1 MIFII
6 KRADNMEINLIYFVL
21 IYLMILTYRIL
32 KENIQEIVLDMLRL
46 IITPIGMIIKLMRKK
61 R

>member
-1 MIFII
+1 
-6 KRADNMEINLIYFVL
+6 
-21 IYLMILTYRIL
+21 MILTYRIL
-32 KENIQEIVLDMLRL
+32 KMNVQEIILDMLRL